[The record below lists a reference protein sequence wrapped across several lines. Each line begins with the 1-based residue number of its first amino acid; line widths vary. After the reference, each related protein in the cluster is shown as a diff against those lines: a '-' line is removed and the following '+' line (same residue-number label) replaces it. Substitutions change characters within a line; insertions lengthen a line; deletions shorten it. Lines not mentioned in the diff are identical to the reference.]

1 MLCLRTKKAPSKN
14 VNILKLCKNKKF
26 RRFSNYETA
35 KYVEEL
41 KLKLENHF
49 KQIPE
54 ITQDN
59 FNKEFSIFK
68 EVILKVVKKH
78 EPFKFRSRKQKRLLQ
93 KPWITKQVYDA
104 IRRKQ
109 KKYNTHFK
117 SGDPH
122 KIAQYKKYANKVNH

>member
-1 MLCLRTKKAPSKN
+1 M
-14 VNILKLCKNKKF
+14 KLCKNKKF
-26 RRFSNYETA
+26 RSFSNCETA

-59 FNKEFSIFK
+59 FNKEFSTFN

-78 EPFKFRSRKQKRLLQ
+78 APFKFVSRKQKRLLQ

-104 IRRKQ
+104 TRRKQ
-109 KKYNTHFK
+109 KKYKTHFK

-122 KIAQYKKYANKVNH
+122 KIAKYKKYANKVNH